1 MTSNERTPTELRDA
15 YYELSMSEG
24 LPDPEML
31 DTLIRLYPQYA
42 RELTSFAVDLTV
54 DRLSQDD
61 NVAPD
66 VVPVIGAAGSHA
78 VSAYHNTIYNLRKR
92 AAKGVAAP
100 AAAAAAALENPFM
113 KLDKAG
119 IRAAAQAIGAN
130 SAFISKLR
138 DRVIDAATISQGFLK
153 VVADALRVE
162 TERLWAHLSSD
173 RTVPTEGQ
181 HFKAD
186 QKPVLGQKQS
196 FEDAVRSSG
205 LTEEQQ
211 RRLLSL

>member
-1 MTSNERTPTELRDA
+1 MTSNERTPTKLRDA

-31 DTLIRLYPQYA
+31 DALIRLYPQYA
-42 RELTSFAVDLTV
+42 GELTSFAVDLTV

-61 NVAPD
+61 NVAPEML
-66 VVPVIGAAGSHA
+66 PVMGAAASHA
-78 VSAYHNTIYNLRKR
+78 ISAYHNTIYNLRKR
-92 AAKGVAAP
+92 AAADSVAP
-100 AAAAAAALENPFM
+100 PAAALENPFLR
-113 KLDKAG
+113 LDRAG
-119 IRAAAQAIGAN
+119 VRAAALAIGAN
-130 SAFISKLR
+130 GTFISKLR

-153 VVADALRVE
+153 FLADALHIE
-162 TERLWAHLSSD
+162 AEGLWAHLSSD
-173 RTVPTEGQ
+173 RTVSTEGQ

>member
-31 DTLIRLYPQYA
+31 DTLIGLYPQYA
-42 RELTSFAVDLTV
+42 KELTSFAVDLTV

-92 AAKGVAAP
+92 AKTPTLHDLHQMSPWKYQLLEVEEQERLDEEWDLLSCLEAHARNPEDEDFEAARNEKGAAAP
-100 AAAAAAALENPFM
+100 
-113 KLDKAG
+113 
-119 IRAAAQAIGAN
+119 
-130 SAFISKLR
+130 S
-138 DRVIDAATISQGFLK
+138 
-153 VVADALRVE
+153 
-162 TERLWAHLSSD
+162 W
-173 RTVPTEGQ
+173 
-181 HFKAD
+181 
-186 QKPVLGQKQS
+186 
-196 FEDAVRSSG
+196 
-205 LTEEQQ
+205 
-211 RRLLSL
+211 